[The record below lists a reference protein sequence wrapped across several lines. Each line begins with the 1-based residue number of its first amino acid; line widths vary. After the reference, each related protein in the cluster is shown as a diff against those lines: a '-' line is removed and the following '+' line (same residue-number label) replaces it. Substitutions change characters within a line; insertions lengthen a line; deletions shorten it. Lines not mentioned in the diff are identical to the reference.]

1 VTVDSLF
8 PNKNLREAV
17 NAYKRSMGMEVR
29 DGSTSTNGVGS
40 PPPGHQLPFED
51 SDTITTG
58 TLALCNHNMIRRV
71 DLTLPLSLALI
82 LEGALS
88 RPGSKPATPG
98 PTPTSMTPPQS
109 PPADGQPAAGPGTP
123 ATTTEAGG
131 AEQAPAANGGDA
143 TTPAAAPAGGAPDDG
158 RRPHDPSHPPPP
170 RDGMP
175 HDNRRVRA
183 CCRVLHSSVHDR
195 VLTLVP

>member
-29 DGSTSTNGVGS
+29 DGSTATNGLGS

-58 TLALCNHNMIRRV
+58 TLALCNYNTPRRV
-71 DLTLPLSLALI
+71 DLISSLSLALI

-123 ATTTEAGG
+123 ATATEAG
-131 AEQAPAANGGDA
+131 AEQAPTANGGDA
-143 TTPAAAPAGGAPDDG
+143 TTSAAAPAGGAPDDG